1 MIYGSWDIK
10 HDRQNFLSFRTIFC
24 PFTPPP
30 PTPNN
35 SENQSFQKMKKTP
48 RDIIILRKRT
58 INGSWDMKCT
68 RHIFFVILGHFFL
81 FYSLKKWKFQK
92 NEKNPGDIIIL
103 HKFTKIH
110 DHMLYCSWD
119 MACDRCIVIFHSGLY
134 FFLFTNEK
142 KWNSPKHENFKK
154 MEKKKA
160 WRYHFMQIMITYYA
174 VPEIWHVKHVI
185 VIFHFGLFF
194 ALLPPSPLSPT
205 WRYHFTH
212 TYRKLWLVDVRFL
225 RYGERR
231 TVGRTDGRTDGKGDI

>member
-1 MIYGSWDIK
+1 MYHKWWSYDLW
-10 HDRQNFLSFRTIFC
+10 FLRYQAWQIEFFLILDHFL
-24 PFTPPP
+24 PLYTPS

-48 RDIIILRKRT
+48 RDIIILHKRT

-68 RHIFFVILGHFFL
+68 KHIFFVILCHFFPL
-81 FYSLKKWKFQK
+81 LQPEKMKISKKWKKTWRYHHFTQVYQ
-92 NEKNPGDIIIL
+92 NSWSYAIL
-103 HKFTKIH
+103 FLRYGVWL
-110 DHMLYCSWD
+110 MYCYFSFW
-119 MACDRCIVIFHSGLY
+119 AI

-154 MEKKKA
+154 MKKKA
-160 WRYHFMQIMITYYA
+160 WRYHFMQIMITYYT
-174 VPEIWHVKHVI
+174 VLEIWHVKHVI

-212 TYRKLWLVDVRFL
+212 AYRKLWLVDVRFL
-225 RYGERR
+225 RHGER
-231 TVGRTDGRTDGKGDI
+231 RTDGKGDI